1 MRVRF
6 LEIIHDSQVAPPK
19 YMGTK
24 KTSTFRYLSTD
35 YVPQSSIA
43 IASLLHTLR
52 HFLEIFIFP
61 RIRLVTASVQ
71 AHCSDYYVHIY
82 PLSFLCRKYIPQY
95 LSGSANILLTHS
107 NISFCDLGQ
116 PRALLPYTNTKTCY
130 AYITFRTRTIFFFF
144 SPKRLRLIGNFWGQ
158 TS

>member
-24 KTSTFRYLSTD
+24 KPSTFRYLSTD

-61 RIRLVTASVQ
+61 RIRWVTASVQ
-71 AHCSDYYVHIY
+71 ALFRLLCTYLPFVLSIPLIYTPISKWFGQYSSHSQQYQLLWFRSTKGLVALYQYQNMLCLYY
-82 PLSFLCRKYIPQY
+82 F
-95 LSGSANILLTHS
+95 
-107 NISFCDLGQ
+107 
-116 PRALLPYTNTKTCY
+116 
-130 AYITFRTRTIFFFF
+130 
-144 SPKRLRLIGNFWGQ
+144 
-158 TS
+158 